1 MWDEDPDYVPPYQ
14 GIENIAVPTDKAE
27 KVLHEGQLYIV
38 RPDGAIYNAT
48 GVRVK

>member
-1 MWDEDPDYVPPYQ
+1 VL
-14 GIENIAVPTDKAE
+14 IEGA
-27 KVLHEGQLYIV
+27 LYII

>member
-1 MWDEDPDYVPPYQ
+1 MHGTSLWRQVKK
-14 GIENIAVPTDKAE
+14 DKI
-27 KVLHEGQLYIV
+27 LPEGQLYIV